1 MKFALKTIKFECLAL
16 AIVAITYPSIATAE
30 ESEGG
35 TRIVYVGSGAA
46 AKDDVT
52 KSTEAPRSFG
62 FLSVSNESDTVWGLD
77 FSGEGTKLESN
88 GTRTTVKQGWSYNL
102 VLGKNLTKAE
112 NTRLDAAFLLGMRT
126 TSSTCPKSYLGYQCY
141 ADEPPKNSYG
151 FNYGVLATMTYK
163 RVMFGLRATGESAQ
177 ALIGFRF

>member
-1 MKFALKTIKFECLAL
+1 MVLACVIALGT
-16 AIVAITYPSIATAE
+16 SISYAE
-30 ESEGG
+30 ESKGG
-35 TRIVYVGSGAA
+35 TSIVYVGAGAA
-46 AKDDVT
+46 AKDDLT
-52 KSTEAPRSFG
+52 KSTEAPVSFG
-62 FLSVSNESDTVWGLD
+62 FLSVSNASDTVWGLD

-102 VLGKNLTKAE
+102 ALGKNITKGE
-112 NTRLDAAFLLGMRT
+112 NTRFDAAFLVGMRT
-126 TSSTCPKSYLGYQCY
+126 TSSTCPTSYLGYQCY

-163 RVMFGLRATGESAQ
+163 SVMFGLRATGESAQ